1 MPQTA
6 FDHEK
11 AKKDGVILPSEGVN
25 TAYDRAKRDMRSISR
40 ELDEYLERQKKR
52 LGCRVR
58 GWGEVRIG

>member
-1 MPQTA
+1 M
-6 FDHEK
+6 
-11 AKKDGVILPSEGVN
+11 N

-58 GWGEVRIG
+58 GRMGEGGWESGEYV